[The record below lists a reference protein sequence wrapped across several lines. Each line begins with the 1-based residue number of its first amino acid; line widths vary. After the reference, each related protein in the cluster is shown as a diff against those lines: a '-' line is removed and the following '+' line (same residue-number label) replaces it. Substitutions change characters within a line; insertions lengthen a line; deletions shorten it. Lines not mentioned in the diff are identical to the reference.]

1 MTSNLGMAIPWNIAL
16 EESKNGNLTF
26 LGDNEEEKNY
36 SSGSSENFRE

>member
-26 LGDNEEEKNY
+26 PNSGINRVAMVKNAFLPM
-36 SSGSSENFRE
+36 SL